1 MSLSDLPEQLGTQLL
16 PVLLQYR
23 VGDVRDVGVDPLQV
37 AQDVQVNGARIHRLL
52 QTLMKSVDVR
62 LPEIPLHL
70 AQAGLMSQY
79 LLCQVLIPADK
90 SRDADVKN
98 LQHHLME
105 LYDLPQ
111 PLFRKGDPGGA

>member
-37 AQDVQVNGARIHRLL
+37 AQDVKVNGARIHRLL
-52 QTLMKSVDVR
+52 QTLVQPVDVR

-70 AQAGLMSQY
+70 AQAGLMPQY
-79 LLCQVLIPADK
+79 LLCQVL
-90 SRDADVKN
+90 RCN
-98 LQHHLME
+98 LGTYLI
-105 LYDLPQ
+105 LSSKY
-111 PLFRKGDPGGA
+111 RVPGIMP